1 MAFGRGSEQIRT
13 KSLHGHKQM
22 SRAKTATGN
31 ATSAEVGKIDLKPKH
46 LLENNRYTKVT
57 TNGTKLP
64 VVTW

>member
-1 MAFGRGSEQIRT
+1 MRI

-22 SRAKTATGN
+22 NKAKTVTGN
-31 ATSAEVGKIDLKPKH
+31 ATSIEVGKIDLKPKH

-57 TNGTKLP
+57 TNGTKVP